1 MTFRMTLVLLA
12 GLGLAACQGEEDSI
26 ESTDFGVGAGAAT
39 SSVAGA
45 PPPAVEVLGPIPGA
59 VEPEPVDENPY
70 AGDAEALREGRQL
83 FVAYNCYGCH
93 GGRAGGGMG
102 PSLRDSTWLYG
113 GSPANIFSSI
123 ALGRPHAMPAWGALL
138 PAEILWK
145 ITAYIE
151 SLGTPM
157 EPAAPEPLPVA
168 EAAVAERN

>member
-1 MTFRMTLVLLA
+1 MTTRRMLVLLA
-12 GLGLAACQGEEDSI
+12 GLGLAACQGEESN
-26 ESTDFGVGAGAAT
+26 EATAFGVEAGAAT

-45 PPPAVEVLGPIPGA
+45 PPSAVEVLGPIPGA
-59 VEPEPVDENPY
+59 VEPQPVDENPY
-70 AGDAEALREGRQL
+70 AGDTEALREGREL

-102 PSLRDSTWLYG
+102 PSLRDSNWLYG
-113 GSPANIFSSI
+113 SAPANIFSSI
-123 ALGRPHAMPAWGALL
+123 AHGRPHAMPAWGAML

-157 EPAAPEPLPVA
+157 EPAAPEPLEGAETRVA
-168 EAAVAERN
+168 DSN